1 MYFRQKFEFTFC
13 IVMSD
18 FLHAYLMI
26 VHVDIRMIS
35 FPLAYSI
42 IWVWF
47 FIILFQEEFQLAL
60 FKTNKKESLFADR
73 VLVTVVCL
81 IFKKF
86 TFQYHNVGWILWV
99 LWCIANWL
107 QVFDLFDTKHNG
119 ILGFE
124 EFARALSVFHPNAPI
139 DDKIECG
146 FNPLTN
152 FFMRF
157 TFFMLNL
164 SF

>member
-1 MYFRQKFEFTFC
+1 
-13 IVMSD
+13 MSD

-99 LWCIANWL
+99 L
-107 QVFDLFDTKHNG
+107 
-119 ILGFE
+119 
-124 EFARALSVFHPNAPI
+124 
-139 DDKIECG
+139 
-146 FNPLTN
+146 
-152 FFMRF
+152 
-157 TFFMLNL
+157 
-164 SF
+164 